1 MDFSTK
7 PKGKAELLQ
16 RIRVS
21 RAALEKTLSNLND
34 AQMTTQGPRGAWS
47 VKDHLAHLA
56 IWEQML
62 IEIVQG
68 RFGNAALQMD
78 EQEFLAKNL
87 DELNAIIYRRN
98 KDRSLADVRRAFKE
112 SHERILA
119 ALDELNDAGLARP
132 AFADDPTARLL
143 LDKIIGDTYEHY
155 AEHRGWIQ
163 ELTEEIK
170 KV

>member
-7 PKGKAELLQ
+7 PKGKAELLR

-62 IEIVQG
+62 IEVIQA
-68 RFGNAALQMD
+68 RSGNAVVQMD

-98 KDRSLADVRRAFKE
+98 KDHSLEGVRRAFKE
-112 SHERILA
+112 SHQRILA
-119 ALDELNDAGLARP
+119 ALDELSDADLARP
-132 AFADDPTARLL
+132 AFADDPTARPL
-143 LDKIIGDTYEHY
+143 LDKIIGDTYAHY
-155 AEHRGWIQ
+155 EEHRGWIR
-163 ELTEEIK
+163 ELIERA
-170 KV
+170 